1 MTEDKI
7 EEYFAEHPNLWKN
20 INTSF
25 NNTGT
30 FVVPGFTASHEKV
43 LHQYLESKLKCK
55 LSVAHPA
62 PDYDYTFTRKI
73 G

>member
-1 MTEDKI
+1 MTEDKL
-7 EEYFAEHPNLWKN
+7 EEYFLEHPDLWNN

-30 FVVPGFTASHEKV
+30 FVVPGFTACQKNA
-43 LHQYLESKLKCK
+43 LHQYLEKKLSCK

-62 PDYDYTFTRKI
+62 PEYDYTFTRKI